1 MEVYTARQAILNRDS
16 NVAGYELFFR
26 DSEENVFPSS
36 VDGHEATSKL
46 IGRTYFNKGIKA
58 FTDGKRALVNF
69 PEKSLLTRLPFLLPK
84 DEIIIEILET
94 VTPSDAVFKV
104 CNELF
109 ELGYVLA
116 LDDFIYKPEWKR
128 FLHIVRIVKFDIQ
141 RTPLNTITSLIEI
154 LKKKTSIKL
163 LAEKIETHK
172 EHQQALN
179 LGFDLFQGYYF
190 LKPEMKLCQDVT
202 SPQLLLL
209 SLFQEINKPELDY
222 QLIINILQKDCSL
235 IFKLLSYVNSGIFP
249 IKGKISSVKQAITY
263 MGELQLKS
271 LISLFVTAVL
281 SKDKPHELLT
291 ISAVRAKFCELTIKS
306 LEPDIQESAFMTGML
321 SLIDAVIDIPM
332 SEITVRLALDEYVCE
347 TLLDTKNVS
356 QTNIS
361 ITLRLIKYL
370 EQGSWYLAEREA
382 FKLKIS
388 INEVNKHYQEAIQWA
403 EYLEDSN
410 SIKVK

>member
-46 IGRTYFNKGIKA
+46 IGRTYFNKGVTA
-58 FTDGKRALVNF
+58 FTDGKRALLNF

-84 DEIIIEILET
+84 DEVIIEILET
-94 VTPSDAVFKV
+94 VTPSDAVFKI

-109 ELGYVLA
+109 EAGYVLA
-116 LDDFIYKPEWKR
+116 LDDFVYKPEWKR
-128 FLHIVRIVKFDIQ
+128 FLHIVRVIKFDLQ
-141 RTPLNTITSLIEI
+141 KTPLNTIIPLIDV
-154 LKKKTSIKL
+154 LKNKTSIKL
-163 LAEKIETHK
+163 LAEKVETHK
-172 EHQQALN
+172 EHQEALK

-190 LKPEMKLCQDVT
+190 LKPEMQVCQDIE

-209 SLFQEINKPELDY
+209 SLFQAINKPEID
-222 QLIINILQKDCSL
+222 QDFIINLLQKDCNL
-235 IFKLLSYVNSGIFP
+235 VFKLLSYVNSGIFP

-263 MGELQLKS
+263 MGESQLKS

-281 SKDKPHELLT
+281 SQNKPPELLT
-291 ISAVRAKFCELTIKS
+291 ISAVRAKFCELIIKK
-306 LEPDIQESAFMTGML
+306 LEPATQESAFMTGML

-332 SEITVRLALDEYVCE
+332 NEVTARLALDEHICE
-347 TLLDTKNVS
+347 TLLDTKDTS

-361 ITLRLIKYL
+361 MTLRLIKYL

-382 FKLKIS
+382 FKLRIS
-388 INEVNKHYQEAIQWA
+388 INDVNKYYQKAIQWS
-403 EYLEDSN
+403 EHLEGSN
-410 SIKVK
+410 SIKIK